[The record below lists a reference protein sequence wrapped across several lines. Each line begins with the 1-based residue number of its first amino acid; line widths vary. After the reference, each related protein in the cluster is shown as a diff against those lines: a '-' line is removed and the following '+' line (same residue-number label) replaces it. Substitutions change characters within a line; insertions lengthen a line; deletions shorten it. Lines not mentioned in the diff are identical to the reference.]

1 MRARAPWLEYIPA
14 TLLVAVAASQ
24 LILAHTAELSP
35 WVGGGFGM
43 FASTDGRGARHLHV
57 VELRTGIERELY
69 PTEELAD
76 LVRRAR
82 SLPTDGNLRALA
94 LALAEPSR
102 RDESVSVRV
111 EVWRTRFDPRTLTPS
126 THLVRGLEVRVPSG
140 A

>member
-14 TLLVAVAASQ
+14 TLLVAIAVSQ

-43 FASTDGRGARHLHV
+43 FASTDGRGARHLHI
-57 VELRTGIERELY
+57 VELRSGIERELY
-69 PTEELAD
+69 PTEELGD
-76 LVRRAR
+76 LVRRVR
-82 SLPTDGNLRALA
+82 SLPTDRNLRALA

>member
-69 PTEELAD
+69 PTEELGD

-82 SLPTDGNLRALA
+82 SLPTDRNLRALA

>member
-14 TLLVAVAASQ
+14 ALLVAVAASQ
-24 LILAHTAELSP
+24 LILAHTTELSP

-57 VELRTGIERELY
+57 VELRSGIERELY
-69 PTEELAD
+69 PTEELGD

-102 RDESVSVRV
+102 RDGSASIRV
-111 EVWRTRFDPRTLTPS
+111 EVWRTRFDRKTLIPS
-126 THLVRGLEVRVPSG
+126 TRLVRGLEVRVPDG